1 MSLFQSMVLA
11 INTSI
16 LAVLFAFSAWLY
28 ASSRAE
34 VLEQVEASLGRTVT
48 MTEALAGLKAKE
60 LDALAQSM
68 AVSPMLR
75 AAVATGD
82 AATIRDVLATLAKK
96 NGVLAVELKAGG
108 KLRHGSGAA
117 ATAAFS
123 GAAPAGE
130 AELSVRQA
138 ADRALLDSWSAVTG
152 VRYVLKSG
160 PVTIHNLPAAD
171 EKLAAAAAPS
181 AEAGPVDG
189 ETGRYYAR
197 SAALAGGRFIAVIFA
212 ERPPFWRSFEDRRN
226 SLIVLGAALF
236 FAGLLLS
243 AAFARL
249 IEKAAAGRPAA
260 DDARFQG
267 LLDEIEAARPKA
279 GPKAGPKA
287 P

>member
-34 VLEQVEASLGRTVT
+34 VLDQVEAGLGRSVV
-48 MTEALAGLKAKE
+48 MTEALARLKARE

-75 AAVATGD
+75 GATATGD
-82 AATIRDVLATLAKK
+82 PATIRDVLATLAKK
-96 NGVLAVELKAGG
+96 NAVLAVELRSNG

-123 GAAPAGE
+123 GSAQAGD
-130 AELSVRQA
+130 AELSVSQA

-152 VRYVLKSG
+152 VRYVLNSG
-160 PVTIHNLPAAD
+160 AARVHNLPSAD
-171 EKLAAAAAPS
+171 EKLAGAAAPS
-181 AEAGPVDG
+181 GEARPMDG
-189 ETGRYYAR
+189 ESGRYYAR
-197 SAALAGGRFIAVIFA
+197 SAKLAGGRFEAVIFA
-212 ERPPFWRSFEDRRN
+212 ERAPFWRSFERRRN
-226 SLIVLGAALF
+226 SLVVLGAALF

-243 AAFARL
+243 ALFARL

-267 LLDEIEAARPKA
+267 LLDEIEAARGKA
-279 GPKAGPKA
+279 GHRA